1 MVREMIRKNIFYILL
16 LIIFLLV
23 ISRDKIL
30 GFTNNKDDLKNYFCE
45 LKSNEIIDN
54 YEKLNNLLEIDTN
67 DKNIIF
73 SRMLNRNIYEF
84 YEKLEINKGSINGIK
99 KNDLVINEKG
109 VIGLIGKVNENTS
122 EVILLTNHD
131 INLSVKVGDSYGI
144 LSSNDHKIFVKNIK
158 LTEEVK
164 EGDEV
169 VTSGLTEIMGGI
181 PIGRVKEIKKDNLD
195 LEYILEIDP
204 FANYKEIKYLGV
216 II

>member
-1 MVREMIRKNIFYILL
+1 MIRKNIFYILL

-30 GFTNNKDDLKNYFCE
+30 VFTNNKDNLKNYFCE
-45 LKSNEIIDN
+45 LKSNEISDN

-84 YEKLEINKGSINGIK
+84 YEKLEINKGSLDGIK

-216 II
+216 IV

>member
-1 MVREMIRKNIFYILL
+1 MIRKNIFYILL